1 MPIDVSDSIFRD
13 LQAAEQKARSL
24 EHGKDFLAAAKQW
37 RLCHHHMTQYA
48 KQPGVGDMVQ
58 RMRLERAE
66 KYLTQAGQADVRA
79 QQGGSSVSEVPESK
93 DYRSTIESLIA
104 QMDVAWADIGGLEQ
118 TKEGIQ
124 ANYALSLVLH
134 PDGVEIRTN
143 RNLLPLFGTPGTGK
157 STLAMEFGRR
167 KFFEVDI
174 QQRLNATVQESGLT
188 FNRVQIQDLY
198 LRYDDLT
205 KREEKATYR
214 VRRAL
219 IWQNIWEMAK
229 WDCIHKVETEQQWQD
244 FRAAV
249 DKDSLLREGELQKL
263 RDALRWE
270 TDDRRQARAHLIA
283 MSQVQTDYELR
294 AARLNEQF
302 RHDQARLLNEL
313 ELAELDTIGRLELEQ
328 KRVVIQLDLQAR
340 QDDFCRMQNGADDL
354 AVRQALME
362 QTLVQ
367 RKKAFEQTQGIWER
381 KCVEIEIARM
391 EDDNNLLTAAKAQAM
406 MRENRAQKLLIEFE
420 DAQRHQMADLEAEDA
435 RRRLDLG
442 GLGWSQ
448 VNWNSV
454 NWNSVNWNSVK
465 WNIESYKAIPALHR
479 SSENQRNIQ
488 LSAQWWSDSRYQIK
502 RKLSQGG
509 LCDVYLA
516 EDKKLG
522 KQIAIKVS
530 HSGTNLSFEYDR
542 QFIEEACVPARLKRE
557 YVVAIHDVITSGE
570 QACFAMTYLL
580 SVTDANG
587 HTWGYEYDSQGNL
600 TKVTDP
606 LGNQTRYTYDA
617 SGRQTGVVDANGHTV
632 AFVYDDANRLIR
644 QTDAEGHITQ
654 FSYDGVGNRTSTTDG
669 RGYARTFTYDT
680 LNRRISQTDP
690 LGGVASY
697 AYDALGQQIRTTD
710 ENGVVIR
717 SDYDALGRMV
727 AEVRN
732 EKPGQS
738 ADQQTNVTFTYAYD
752 SVGNR
757 IAQTDANGNQTSYVY
772 SLLDCLTQ
780 QTDAENQVTGYL
792 YDAVGNLVKFTNP
805 RGFHTNFGYNADDQ
819 VVSVTDAL
827 SQVWGFQYAAAHNR
841 ATVIDPNG
849 NVTLY
854 HYDGLHRPLKEE
866 DALGGI
872 TRFAY
877 DGVGNRL
884 MMEGANGHA
893 TTHVFDDLNRQTAMP
908 APDGQTL
915 GYTYDAVGNQTL
927 FTNGVIIFQM
937 MTQHDSLRR
946 PIRVID
952 AEDGEITAIYDGMG
966 NRTDIIENDGVVTQY
981 DYDPIYRLAGMTLNS
996 ILAALPSQE
1005 TNVLFDYIYDP
1016 NGNLLAISDPLV
1028 YITQFDYDSLDR
1040 LVQEANPLGNVWQ
1053 YTYDP
1058 VNNLTSGLDVNGDL
1072 TQYTYT
1078 ADDLLQRI
1086 IYPDSTSMYTYNGA
1100 NHNRT
1105 QMVDSIGT
1113 ATWSYDELDRMATTT
1128 DSLGQVLA
1136 YALEN
1141 DWLKTVTYDYQ
1152 YDPLRRL
1159 PQVNDSEGVWTEYDF
1174 DAAGNCINNLFLS
1187 PQESLILGTDY
1198 TYDYENRLTQALD
1211 YQGNVQS
1218 HRVDVAVTD
1227 MLYDGVGRRL
1237 VMTYDSKAGAS
1248 GSKRTEYVFDGP
1260 NPVAGVWI
1268 QQDAYRWRLMMP
1280 ATL

>member
-1 MPIDVSDSIFRD
+1 
-13 LQAAEQKARSL
+13 
-24 EHGKDFLAAAKQW
+24 
-37 RLCHHHMTQYA
+37 
-48 KQPGVGDMVQ
+48 
-58 RMRLERAE
+58 
-66 KYLTQAGQADVRA
+66 
-79 QQGGSSVSEVPESK
+79 
-93 DYRSTIESLIA
+93 
-104 QMDVAWADIGGLEQ
+104 
-118 TKEGIQ
+118 
-124 ANYALSLVLH
+124 
-134 PDGVEIRTN
+134 
-143 RNLLPLFGTPGTGK
+143 
-157 STLAMEFGRR
+157 
-167 KFFEVDI
+167 
-174 QQRLNATVQESGLT
+174 
-188 FNRVQIQDLY
+188 
-198 LRYDDLT
+198 
-205 KREEKATYR
+205 
-214 VRRAL
+214 
-219 IWQNIWEMAK
+219 
-229 WDCIHKVETEQQWQD
+229 
-244 FRAAV
+244 
-249 DKDSLLREGELQKL
+249 
-263 RDALRWE
+263 
-270 TDDRRQARAHLIA
+270 
-283 MSQVQTDYELR
+283 
-294 AARLNEQF
+294 
-302 RHDQARLLNEL
+302 
-313 ELAELDTIGRLELEQ
+313 
-328 KRVVIQLDLQAR
+328 
-340 QDDFCRMQNGADDL
+340 
-354 AVRQALME
+354 
-362 QTLVQ
+362 
-367 RKKAFEQTQGIWER
+367 
-381 KCVEIEIARM
+381 
-391 EDDNNLLTAAKAQAM
+391 
-406 MRENRAQKLLIEFE
+406 
-420 DAQRHQMADLEAEDA
+420 
-435 RRRLDLG
+435 
-442 GLGWSQ
+442 
-448 VNWNSV
+448 
-454 NWNSVNWNSVK
+454 
-465 WNIESYKAIPALHR
+465 
-479 SSENQRNIQ
+479 
-488 LSAQWWSDSRYQIK
+488 
-502 RKLSQGG
+502 
-509 LCDVYLA
+509 
-516 EDKKLG
+516 
-522 KQIAIKVS
+522 
-530 HSGTNLSFEYDR
+530 
-542 QFIEEACVPARLKRE
+542 
-557 YVVAIHDVITSGE
+557 
-570 QACFAMTYLL
+570 
-580 SVTDANG
+580 
-587 HTWGYEYDSQGNL
+587 
-600 TKVTDP
+600 
-606 LGNQTRYTYDA
+606 
-617 SGRQTGVVDANGHTV
+617 
-632 AFVYDDANRLIR
+632 
-644 QTDAEGHITQ
+644 
-654 FSYDGVGNRTSTTDG
+654 
-669 RGYARTFTYDT
+669 
-680 LNRRISQTDP
+680 
-690 LGGVASY
+690 
-697 AYDALGQQIRTTD
+697 
-710 ENGVVIR
+710 
-717 SDYDALGRMV
+717 MV

-780 QTDAENQVTGYL
+780 QTDAEKQVTGYL